1 MRHRWFAGLTVA
13 LALGT
18 LTTPVRAQ
26 ERENPQMSAE
36 QRAELSPVFDT
47 FFLRLQRGEAEQVY
61 ADWLDDTPMPN
72 LKAAI
77 PGMVEQTQM
86 LLSLYGGIRSWEAVD
101 SECLVPSVCRVRYV
115 VHTQRIPVFF
125 SFDVYRAPSGWKM
138 TRIGFTDQLQNIF

>member
-1 MRHRWFAGLTVA
+1 MRNTWLAGLTVA

-18 LTTPVRAQ
+18 LTTPVWAQ
-26 ERENPQMSAE
+26 QSVHPEMSAE

-47 FFLRLQRGEAEQVY
+47 FFLRLQRGEVEQVY
-61 ADWLDDTPMPN
+61 ADWLDENPMPN

-77 PGMVEQTQM
+77 PAMVEQTQM

-101 SECLVPSVCRVRYV
+101 SECLVPTVCRVRYV
-115 VHTQRIPVFF
+115 VHTYQLPVFF

-138 TRIGFTDQLQNIF
+138 TRIGFTDQPQNIF